1 MDALAA
7 GHDAAVQMIDT
18 FVVRVHQHSAKKALA
33 RAIQY
38 ALGRWNTLLA
48 WAIVYRPKRIIQK
61 VLETLEWFAT
71 EKAGACVFFMPK
83 APGPPSSRSTS
94 RAAIAT

>member
-48 WAIVYRPKRIIQK
+48 
-61 VLETLEWFAT
+61 
-71 EKAGACVFFMPK
+71 
-83 APGPPSSRSTS
+83 
-94 RAAIAT
+94 